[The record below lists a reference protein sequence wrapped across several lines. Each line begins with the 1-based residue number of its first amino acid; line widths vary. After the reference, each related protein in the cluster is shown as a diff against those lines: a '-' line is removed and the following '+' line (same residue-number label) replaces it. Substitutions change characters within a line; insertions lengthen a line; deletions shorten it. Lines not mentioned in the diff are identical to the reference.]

1 MTTIV
6 HSGPAIG
13 VIRRGTP
20 RVVVRAA
27 GAVGAILTA
36 SIAIVPATVASAAG
50 GQNFA
55 MERRHDADP
64 SLTPGEQSRKGTVW
78 VVNRDRGELAIF
90 DAETGTV
97 VTPPLFVGTG
107 AHDICIS
114 ERAGKAYITA
124 EMDNAVT
131 IVDTRTLA
139 TKSIPVGP
147 LPHHV
152 EPSHDGRTI
161 YVSLAS
167 HTSTVGLPQYAAIDT
182 DDDSVSYTTTSNNPA
197 ARSHGVRASVDG
209 EKVYVAHDLGNEVSG
224 LDVDGGNIELS
235 ITMIPRA
242 EEVIPTRFGN
252 LLWVTSRGDGT
263 VKRIDLDS
271 NDVTG
276 SVAVGDQPESVMLTP
291 SERTLVASLRGT
303 PANVAFVDTVD
314 LTLLGRVQIGGA
326 GTFGD
331 LAVISD
337 DGRFVYATFD
347 AGLNGTGGVAVI
359 DVRRRRVVDTWDYP
373 GTGRPHGIWYPRKT
387 R

>member
-1 MTTIV
+1 MTTIAY
-6 HSGPAIG
+6 SGPAIG
-13 VIRRGTP
+13 VTHRCTP
-20 RVVVRAA
+20 LFVARAVTSVV
-27 GAVGAILTA
+27 AVVAILTA

-55 MERRHDADP
+55 KEGRHDADH

-152 EPSHDGRTI
+152 ELSHDGRTI

-167 HTSTVGLPQYAAIDT
+167 HTSTVGLPCYAAPT
-182 DDDSVSYTTTSNNPA
+182 PTTIPSATRPRA
-197 ARSHGVRASVDG
+197 TTRGAVARGSR
-209 EKVYVAHDLGNEVSG
+209 LGRRREG
-224 LDVDGGNIELS
+224 LCRPRSRQRGLRSRRDGGNIELS

-252 LLWVTSRGDGT
+252 LLWVTR
-263 VKRIDLDS
+263 
-271 NDVTG
+271 
-276 SVAVGDQPESVMLTP
+276 AVMAP
-291 SERTLVASLRGT
+291 
-303 PANVAFVDTVD
+303 
-314 LTLLGRVQIGGA
+314 
-326 GTFGD
+326 
-331 LAVISD
+331 
-337 DGRFVYATFD
+337 
-347 AGLNGTGGVAVI
+347 
-359 DVRRRRVVDTWDYP
+359 
-373 GTGRPHGIWYPRKT
+373 
-387 R
+387 

>member
-1 MTTIV
+1 
-6 HSGPAIG
+6 
-13 VIRRGTP
+13 
-20 RVVVRAA
+20 
-27 GAVGAILTA
+27 
-36 SIAIVPATVASAAG
+36 
-50 GQNFA
+50 
-55 MERRHDADP
+55 
-64 SLTPGEQSRKGTVW
+64 
-78 VVNRDRGELAIF
+78 
-90 DAETGTV
+90 
-97 VTPPLFVGTG
+97 
-107 AHDICIS
+107 
-114 ERAGKAYITA
+114 
-124 EMDNAVT
+124 MDNAVT

-167 HTSTVGLPQYAAIDT
+167 HTSTVGLPQDAAIDT

-209 EKVYVAHDLGNEVSG
+209 EKVYVAHDPGNEVSG
-224 LDVDGGNIELS
+224 VDVDGGNIELS

-276 SVAVGDQPESVMLTP
+276 SGWLATSRSRSCSRHPNARSW
-291 SERTLVASLRGT
+291 
-303 PANVAFVDTVD
+303 PACG
-314 LTLLGRVQIGGA
+314 GRRPMSPLSIRRPDPPRQGSGHYNQ
-326 GTFGD
+326 TFGD

-337 DGRFVYATFD
+337 DGRIVYATFD
-347 AGLNGTGGVAVI
+347 AGLNG
-359 DVRRRRVVDTWDYP
+359 
-373 GTGRPHGIWYPRKT
+373 
-387 R
+387 